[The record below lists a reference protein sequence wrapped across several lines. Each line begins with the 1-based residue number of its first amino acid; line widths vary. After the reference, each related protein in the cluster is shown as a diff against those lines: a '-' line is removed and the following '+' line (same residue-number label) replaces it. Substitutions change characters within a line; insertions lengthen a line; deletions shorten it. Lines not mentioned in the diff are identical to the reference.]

1 MVVANLSMPSNM
13 YVLAVVLSFFIG
25 VSLGLLGGGGSILT
39 VPILVYV
46 LGVDPKKAIAM
57 SLVVVGITS
66 LAALVA
72 HARAGNV
79 AWRMGAIFGLSGM
92 AGSFLGGICAGFLSG
107 RVLLILF
114 ALMAIAT
121 SFAMLCGSQKPAAA
135 EVEELSSA
143 DENGRLVVPEA
154 SLVDAEKHEHPLW
167 RIILDGLVVGVVT
180 GLVGAGGGFLVVP
193 ALVLLA
199 GLDIRVALGTSL
211 LVISMK
217 SFAGYLGH
225 ALHEKIDFQLTA
237 VVSLSAVLGSF
248 LGGYFTLL
256 VPQEVL
262 RKGFAAFVLV
272 VGVLQLVKELMA

>member
-1 MVVANLSMPSNM
+1 MVVPNLSMPSNM

-39 VPILVYV
+39 VPTLVYV

-79 AWRMGAIFGLSGM
+79 AWRMGVIFGLSGM
-92 AGSFLGGICAGFLSG
+92 AGSFLGGICAFFLSG

-114 ALMAIAT
+114 ALMAIGT

-135 EVEELSSA
+135 DAEEFSSA
-143 DENGRLVVPEA
+143 NGRLVVSEA
-154 SLVDAEKHEHPLW
+154 SLVDAEQHEHPLW
-167 RIILDGLVVGVVT
+167 RIILDGLIVGVVT

-256 VPQEVL
+256 VPQQVL
-262 RKGFAAFVLV
+262 RKGFAALVLV
-272 VGVLQLVKELMA
+272 VGVLQLVTELMA